1 MNQPFSFSVP
11 TIVRFGNGVSD
22 RVAEALPAGTKRV
35 ALLRGASG
43 IAAASVREA
52 LQQSGLSVEEVT
64 CGKEPSVASVNAT
77 VAALA
82 DGPID
87 AVVACGGGAVLDS
100 GKAVAFCLSHGLH
113 LTEDFASVP
122 QHLLDMAAAVP
133 CIAVPT
139 TAGTG
144 AEVTANA
151 VLEIPSKQAKV
162 SLRGL
167 ALFPA
172 IALVDPTL
180 LRSAPANT
188 VLSSGLDAIVQTIES
203 YTSCAATPFSDALT
217 RPNISLGLAALRA
230 VLSGGDDD
238 AWSNMAWVSLTSGM
252 ALANSG
258 LGAAH
263 GAASVLGGRYGAP
276 HGALC
281 GRLLVPVLRQNLAVA
296 GQGADIHARLSECVL
311 AISDAFT
318 PVPGGDGMSGL
329 EAWQEAQGL
338 PRLAAFG
345 VETSDI
351 EALAE
356 QSASA
361 SSSRKNGVPLTASD
375 HAAILTAAL

>member
-1 MNQPFSFSVP
+1 MNPSFSFSVP
-11 TIVRFGNGVSD
+11 TIVRFGNGVSND
-22 RVAEALPAGTKRV
+22 ITEVLPKGAKRV

-43 IAAASVREA
+43 IAAGPVREA
-52 LQQSGLSVEEVT
+52 LKQAGLSVEDII
-64 CGKEPSVASVNAT
+64 CAKEPSVAAINAV
-77 VAALA
+77 VASLKG
-82 DGPID
+82 DPIE

-100 GKAVAFCLSHGLH
+100 GKAVAFCLGHGLL
-113 LTEDFASVP
+113 LTDNFAEVP
-122 QHLLDMAAAVP
+122 QHLLEKVAPVP

-162 SLRGL
+162 SLRGR

-172 IALVDPTL
+172 IALVDPSL
-180 LRSAPANT
+180 LRTALPNT

-217 RPNISLGLAALRA
+217 RPNISLGLAALKA

-238 AWSNMAWVSLTSGM
+238 AWNDMAWVSLTSGI

-296 GQGADIHARLSECVL
+296 EQGTEIHTRLTECAS
-311 AISDAFT
+311 AIAAAFA
-318 PVPGGDGMSGL
+318 PAPGGDAMSGL
-329 EAWQEAQGL
+329 EAWQEAQSL
-338 PRLAAFG
+338 PRLATFG
-345 VETSDI
+345 VAATDI
-351 EALAE
+351 EILAA

-361 SSSRKNGVPLTASD
+361 SSSRKNGVPLTPSD
-375 HAAILTAAL
+375 YAKVLNAAL